1 MNSKT
6 VLSTLAVF
14 LGCVLSTYLLCQP
27 LDAQVIADPSA
38 VSTAEVD
45 YTQPHPKVAGAV
57 SGIRQVIQGGPF
69 EAQWPSLEQYKIPQ
83 WYKDAK
89 FGIFI
94 HWGAYSVPA
103 FGSEWYPRQMYIDK
117 GRRGDNFFQH
127 HIQKYGPQKEFG
139 YKDFIPQFKAEKF
152 DAAQWAKLFKDT
164 GARYVIPVAEH
175 HDGFAMY
182 DCAFTK
188 WDSTEMGPKRD
199 VIQELS
205 DAVRGQGMKF
215 GLSSHRA
222 FNWMFYVRSPDFD
235 NADPKYADL
244 YGRPMPF
251 LFNEDAANYQKNFPP
266 QDDQFKDDWLARSCE
281 LVDKYK
287 PDVFW
292 FDFGICP
299 DRKGTHQSNHFA
311 GHLKEFAAYYYNQ
324 SSKWDDGIGIINYK
338 WNAFPEAAAVY
349 DKERSKEAAIRI
361 PFWQTDTAVSSSSWG
376 FTEDQQYKTP
386 DRLVDDLVDIVSKN
400 GCLLLNVGPRADGTI
415 PEEDQAIL
423 KAIGGWL
430 EINGESIYDTTHWKI
445 FGEGPTGV
453 STGHVAEK
461 NDKRFTPK
469 DLRFTLSGET
479 LYVTG
484 LAWPE
489 DGKVAVTTLAE
500 GGELHPEEIVSVEML
515 GSDEKLQWNRDAN
528 GLNVTLPANR
538 PSEFAYVLKVTSKP
552 AKPAAAK
559 EDVGGATSSSDG
571 VSASQVKPFPYVL
584 PKEKPDQPLSAALE
598 RNYDGYLAPRPEH
611 NELFSQ
617 FKYTRLKGFDYSDGD
632 GTVSRRDPSK
642 IIFANGKYYVWY
654 TKRHTKTPPQG
665 AANCTDT
672 IPSSDWD
679 LCDIGYATSTDGFM
693 WQEQGIAVARPEKPA
708 VGWRSVSTTDI
719 LVWKSK
725 YYLYYQGFMEASGK
739 RGDDCPVAVS
749 YADSPDGPWTPAN
762 KIVIPNGPEGA
773 WDQYS
778 IHDPYP
784 IVHDGKIFLYYK
796 SDFDGDPHNVR
807 MQGLAVADDPLGPF
821 VKSPLN
827 PVINSGH
834 ETTLFPFKN
843 GIAALVIRDGNEH
856 NTVQFAEDG
865 VNFEVVAHVEL
876 MPVAGG
882 PFVADAFTDTKDGR
896 GISWGLSH
904 FTNVNGWKTNH
915 AMLARFDCDLSQDVD
930 DPALKKH
937 HVYLSPEVHFTQGL
951 SKKQRQRIAQSNQ
964 KNVMQLVKA
973 QSNKVESKKEFVL
986 PPEIE
991 PSQIDWYKHYVK
1003 QANAPDPSA
1012 MLMNTD
1018 AEPELTEGFTSL
1030 FNGTDLTG
1038 WVPYGGTMK
1047 FEAVNGQIRGTCDPT
1062 SNSTYLTTTRDD
1074 FTDYIF
1080 TCDIKGEVDGNTGV
1094 MFRSKT
1100 KPNPKADVDS
1110 NATKIVYGPQVE
1122 MEEATKGRHWSGGIY
1137 GQSCGGYFYPLWLKK
1152 HAQARTAIKEG
1163 WNRVTVSAKGNV
1175 IKVWINGVP
1184 TSHWVDD
1191 GSYPSGAF
1199 GLQVHKGKQGTILF
1213 KNIMVKEL

>member
-6 VLSTLAVF
+6 AFSTLAVLLVCMLNTHF
-14 LGCVLSTYLLCQP
+14 LYST
-27 LDAQVIADPSA
+27 ANAHASA
-38 VSTAEVD
+38 AAEVD
-45 YTQPHPKVAGAV
+45 FTQPHPEVAGAV
-57 SGIRQVIQGGPF
+57 AGIREAIQAGPF
-69 EAQWPSLEQYKIPQ
+69 EPKWKSLEEYEIPQ

-117 GRRGDNFFQH
+117 GRRGDNFFKH
-127 HIQKYGPQKEFG
+127 HTEKYGAQKEFG
-139 YKDFIPQFKAEKF
+139 YKDFIPEFKAEKF

-175 HDGFAMY
+175 HDGFPMY

-205 DAVRGQGMKF
+205 EAVRAEGLKF
-215 GLSSHRA
+215 GVSSHRA

-251 LFNEDAANYQKNFPP
+251 LFKEDAANYRKSFPP

-287 PDVFW
+287 PDVVW

-299 DRKGTHQSNHFA
+299 NRNGTHEDNHFA

-324 SSKWDDGIGIINYK
+324 SSKWNDGIGIINYK
-338 WNAFPEAAAVY
+338 WKAFPEAAAVY

-376 FTEDQQYKTP
+376 YTEDQQYKTP

-430 EINGESIYDTTHWKI
+430 KINGESIYNTTHWKI

-453 STGHVAEK
+453 STGHVSEK
-461 NDKRFTPK
+461 NDKRFTPQ
-469 DLRFTLSGET
+469 DLRFTLRDKT

-489 DGKVAVTTLAE
+489 DGKVTVKTLAE
-500 GGELHPEEIVSVEML
+500 GGKLHPEEIVSVEML
-515 GSDEKLQWNRDAN
+515 GSEQKLQWNRDAN
-528 GLNVTLPANR
+528 GLNVTLPATH
-538 PSEFAYVLKVTSKP
+538 PSEFAYVLQVTSKP
-552 AKPAAAK
+552 A
-559 EDVGGATSSSDG
+559 
-571 VSASQVKPFPYVL
+571 
-584 PKEKPDQPLSAALE
+584 
-598 RNYDGYLAPRPEH
+598 
-611 NELFSQ
+611 
-617 FKYTRLKGFDYSDGD
+617 
-632 GTVSRRDPSK
+632 
-642 IIFANGKYYVWY
+642 
-654 TKRHTKTPPQG
+654 
-665 AANCTDT
+665 
-672 IPSSDWD
+672 
-679 LCDIGYATSTDGFM
+679 
-693 WQEQGIAVARPEKPA
+693 
-708 VGWRSVSTTDI
+708 
-719 LVWKSK
+719 
-725 YYLYYQGFMEASGK
+725 ASGK
-739 RGDDCPVAVS
+739 
-749 YADSPDGPWTPAN
+749 
-762 KIVIPNGPEGA
+762 
-773 WDQYS
+773 
-778 IHDPYP
+778 
-784 IVHDGKIFLYYK
+784 
-796 SDFDGDPHNVR
+796 
-807 MQGLAVADDPLGPF
+807 
-821 VKSPLN
+821 
-827 PVINSGH
+827 
-834 ETTLFPFKN
+834 
-843 GIAALVIRDGNEH
+843 
-856 NTVQFAEDG
+856 
-865 VNFEVVAHVEL
+865 
-876 MPVAGG
+876 VAGQN
-882 PFVADAFTDTKDGR
+882 KDG
-896 GISWGLSH
+896 
-904 FTNVNGWKTNH
+904 F
-915 AMLARFDCDLSQDVD
+915 
-930 DPALKKH
+930 
-937 HVYLSPEVHFTQGL
+937 E
-951 SKKQRQRIAQSNQ
+951 
-964 KNVMQLVKA
+964 
-973 QSNKVESKKEFVL
+973 L

-1003 QANAPDPSA
+1003 QKNIPELSA
-1012 MLMNTD
+1012 MLVNTD
-1018 AEPELTEGFTSL
+1018 PEPDLTEGFTSL

-1047 FEAVNGQIRGTCDPT
+1047 FDVVDGQIRGTCDPT

-1074 FTDYIF
+1074 FADYIF
-1080 TCDIKGEVDGNTGV
+1080 TCDIKWEVDGNTGV

-1100 KPNPKADVDS
+1100 RPNKKAKVDS
-1110 NATKIVYGPQVE
+1110 NETKTVYGPQVE
-1122 MEEATKGRHWSGGIY
+1122 MEEATKGRFWSGGIY

-1152 HAQARTAIKEG
+1152 HAKARGAVKEG

-1175 IKVWINGVP
+1175 VKVWVNGVP

-1191 GSYPSGAF
+1191 GSYPNGAF

-1213 KNIMVKEL
+1213 KNILVKEL